1 MGTGVMC
8 ITGTCAA
15 SDCCDANPTYD
26 NIDGGSGAD
35 FSSCQGYAELKSDL
49 TGTCATDTCAA
60 SDCCDANP
68 TCAGFGKCEDGTHHL
83 KDSPG
88 DSTCSTGT
96 CQTSECCDANPTCNN
111 VDGSG
116 ADFTSCVT
124 GTNHLK
130 DVLTGTCATDTCVVS
145 DCCQVEP
152 SSSSPGNS
160 DDVTGSTI
168 DDTGGGGGGSDDDQQ
183 QTTSTGDASQ
193 DSNMTGLIVGVVV
206 GVFAVAVLAVI
217 VVVVVRRNKRQR
229 TAAATRLSKVGIN
242 LQMNPMEKK
251 QVPEDSPI
259 PCAVPGWEMHM
270 DKTSGQ
276 AYYHNPMSGET
287 SWEKPL
293 VEGSDDWVTATM
305 TQLSEVGSNLQMN
318 PLEKKQVP
326 EDSPISCDVPGWEM
340 HMDKTSGQ
348 AYYHNSVSGE
358 TSWEKPL
365 VEGSP

>member
-1 MGTGVMC
+1 MG
-8 ITGTCAA
+8 
-15 SDCCDANPTYD
+15 
-26 NIDGGSGAD
+26 
-35 FSSCQGYAELKSDL
+35 
-49 TGTCATDTCAA
+49 
-60 SDCCDANP
+60 
-68 TCAGFGKCEDGTHHL
+68 
-83 KDSPG
+83 
-88 DSTCSTGT
+88 
-96 CQTSECCDANPTCNN
+96 
-111 VDGSG
+111 
-116 ADFTSCVT
+116 
-124 GTNHLK
+124 
-130 DVLTGTCATDTCVVS
+130 CATDTCVIS
-145 DCCQVEP
+145 DCCQVKP

-183 QTTSTGDASQ
+183 QTTSTGGASQ

-287 SWEKPL
+287 SWVKPL

-340 HMDKTSGQ
+340 HMDKTSGKHTTTTPCLAKHHGKSRSSRGAHDWVAHVDPRTKQ
-348 AYYHNSVSGE
+348 ILSKLPNSNKRSHTTKSVTLELLVHTTYMNVCVHTHVRAADFFPRTLHPSLQKIINISTCSYHLLTQLTQNKHFKKTLQKITITKTIYMGYPYPYVN
-358 TSWEKPL
+358 KYIIIIN
-365 VEGSP
+365 